1 VCGIAGIVGPGA
13 VDAGAL
19 ARMTAALAHRG
30 PDGADVWH
38 DGDVAFGHRR
48 LAIFDLSARGAQ
60 PMHYADRYVIVFN
73 GSIYNHPELRAE
85 LQGRGYAFRS
95 ETDTEVI
102 LAAYDCWGPACLDRF
117 NGMWAFVVHDRA
129 RRSLFM
135 SRDRFGVKPLHWTHA
150 AGSFLFASETKALL
164 EHPRVSATPDADHCR
179 EYLAHGP
186 REHLPGTAWAGVR
199 RLGAGCFVEAAVDDV
214 AAGRFAE
221 RRFWR
226 LEPDTSTEPF
236 DERRAERY
244 AREYRSLL
252 ECAVTL
258 RLRSDVK
265 VGSALS
271 GGLDSSAI
279 VLLVNESLRARGAA
293 ADRQQTF
300 SCVYR
305 SPGTT
310 DCDESGHIDAMAR
323 LLGVASSR
331 IEPDVA
337 RVPFEHRRMIYHLDT
352 PPEGTLMSSWH
363 TFLCVGRSDVTVTL
377 DGQGA
382 DEQLAGY
389 PRYLVPYLAHAR
401 RPLAQ
406 SLRLASMPGCAAL
419 AGLGLAGAAS
429 RALGVPHAVPRLLAG
444 AGKRLWTGD
453 TLNEA
458 LAHDAGTGLAN
469 LLHYADRTS
478 MAFSIE
484 SRTPY
489 LDVRLA
495 SFLARLPAAYKIH
508 DGWTKYLARRAMD
521 GALPDSVAW
530 RRDKLGWPIPEAF
543 WIRGPLREWL
553 CREIETSGFL
563 RELGADTDARA
574 MLGRRRTPVSA
585 MIRLLNLATWH
596 RVHVERAWRP
606 EGLPNERRR
615 ARGERSARERGTI
628 G

>member
-1 VCGIAGIVGPGA
+1 MCAIAGIVGRGA
-13 VDAGAL
+13 GDAAAL
-19 ARMTAALAHRG
+19 ARMTAAMAHRG
-30 PDGADVWH
+30 PDGADAWR
-38 DGDVAFGHRR
+38 DGDVALGHRR
-48 LAIFDLSARGAQ
+48 LSIFDLSARGVQ

-73 GSIYNHPELRAE
+73 GSVYNHPELRAE
-85 LQGRGYAFRS
+85 LQERGYAFRS

-102 LAAYDCWGPACLDRF
+102 LAAYDCWGPACLHRF

-129 RRSLFM
+129 RRTLFM

-150 AGSFLFASETKALL
+150 GGSFLFASETKALL
-164 EHPRVSATPDADHCR
+164 EHPQVGATPDADYCR
-179 EYLAHGP
+179 AYLAHGP

-199 RLGAGCFVEAAVDDV
+199 RLGAGCFVEAGVDDV
-214 AAGRFAE
+214 VAGRFVE

-226 LEPDTSTEPF
+226 LEPDTSDEPF
-236 DERRAERY
+236 DERLAERH
-244 AREYRSLL
+244 AQAYRSLL
-252 ECAVTL
+252 ESAVAI

-279 VLLVNESLRARGAA
+279 VFLVNEALRERGAA
-293 ADRQQTF
+293 ADRQRTF

-310 DCDESGHIDAMAR
+310 DCDESEHIDAMAE
-323 LLGVASSR
+323 LLRVTSSR

-337 RVPFEHRRMIYHLDT
+337 RVPLEHRRMIYHLDT

-389 PRYLVPYLAHAR
+389 PRYVVPYLAHAR
-401 RPLAQ
+401 RPFAQ
-406 SLRLASMPGCAAL
+406 ARRLASMPGCGRLAA
-419 AGLGLAGAAS
+419 LGLASAAS
-429 RALGVPHAVPRLLAG
+429 RALGLPRAVPRVLAG
-444 AGKRLWTGD
+444 AGKRLWTGG

-489 LDVRLA
+489 LDFRLA
-495 SFLARLPAAYKIH
+495 QFLARLPAAYKIH

-521 GALPDSVAW
+521 GALPDSVTW

-543 WIRGPLREWL
+543 WIRAPLREWF
-553 CREIETSGFL
+553 CGEVERSDFL
-563 RELGADTDARA
+563 RSLGADTDVRS
-574 MLGRRRTPVSA
+574 MLGRRRMPVTA
-585 MIRLLNLATWH
+585 MTRLLNLATWH

-606 EGLPNERRR
+606 DGLLNERRR
-615 ARGERSARERGTI
+615 VRAGRHAAERGLI